1 MGRVSDRSG
10 QAAARAALLL
20 EEAARQA
27 RRQRTVT
34 RAVRAAWDVLAAH
47 PGPAVGG
54 LAFGAWQRSL
64 GHAGPVAEL
73 FGVVCLAAGSP
84 AGVAGSL
91 YRAAGT
97 VSKAPK
103 GAVA

>member
-1 MGRVSDRSG
+1 MGRVRDRSG
-10 QAAARAALLL
+10 QAAARVAVLL

-34 RAVRAAWDVLAAH
+34 RAVRAAWDVLVA
-47 PGPAVGG
+47 
-54 LAFGAWQRSL
+54 
-64 GHAGPVAEL
+64 AGPVAGGQALACWQRAHGHDGPVGEL
-73 FGVVCLAAGSP
+73 YGAVCLAAGSP
-84 AGVAGSL
+84 AGVAASL

-97 VSKAPK
+97 TSRAPK